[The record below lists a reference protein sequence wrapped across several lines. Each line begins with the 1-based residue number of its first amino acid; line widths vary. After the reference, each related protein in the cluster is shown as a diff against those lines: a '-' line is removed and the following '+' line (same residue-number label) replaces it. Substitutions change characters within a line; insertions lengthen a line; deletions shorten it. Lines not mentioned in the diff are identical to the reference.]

1 MLDLDGLHLQAE
13 VLDDGWYYR
22 ISKSGKGTVKDW
34 TPAPAPS
41 ASKYEELEDV
51 KFEAV
56 VSALGILHKSDD
68 PHEVFSTVVWRPY
81 DPEAS
86 P

>member
-1 MLDLDGLHLQAE
+1 MGYSADLDGLHLQAE

-41 ASKYEELEDV
+41 ASKYEELLCRFNKTYTD
-51 KFEAV
+51 
-56 VSALGILHKSDD
+56 
-68 PHEVFSTVVWRPY
+68 
-81 DPEAS
+81 
-86 P
+86 